1 MIVVDKQ
8 PHSKLEDEL
17 QQAGPQCV
25 VIIPDKFTLPVAQH
39 SACSQLHTERE
50 GQRATDNDTTARAED
65 SVYGAHSVFF
75 SHRIKAMGTLA
86 NVHSKDHFTDYTKC
100 TGSADTS
107 RILP

>member
-25 VIIPDKFTLPVAQH
+25 VIIPDNFTLPVLYH
-39 SACSQLHTERE
+39 SACSPSQRE
-50 GQRATDNDTTARAED
+50 SAMDTLSQQGRQVHFTAYA
-65 SVYGAHSVFF
+65 VFF
-75 SHRIKAMGTLA
+75 FNRIKAMGTLA
-86 NVHSKDHFTDYTKC
+86 DVHSKDHFTYYTKYM
-100 TGSADTS
+100 GSADTS